1 MLVVSD
7 TSPISTLFAIGEL
20 GLLRKVFGEVVIP
33 EKVFAELSRLKD
45 FGYDLSELKGA
56 TWLIVRPAQDTTA
69 VKELSNQLDPGES
82 EAIVLAQELEADFL
96 LIDERRGW
104 KVANAL
110 GIKTVGVLGVFLEA
124 KKKKLIPA
132 VAPLLDEIQAKA
144 GFYLGES
151 LRREVLLL
159 ADE

>member
-7 TSPISTLFAIGEL
+7 TSPISTLYAVGKMN
-20 GLLRKVFGEVVIP
+20 LLRDLFGEVIIP
-33 EKVFAELSRLKD
+33 AKVFAELSRLKE
-45 FGYDLSELKGA
+45 FGYDLAELEGA
-56 TWLIVRPAQDTTA
+56 PWLVVRPARDSTA
-69 VKELSNQLDPGES
+69 VKDLSKQLDPGES

-104 KVANAL
+104 KIANAL
-110 GIKTVGVLGVFLEA
+110 GIKTVGVLGVLLEA

-132 VAPLLDEIQAKA
+132 VAPLLDEIQNVA

-159 ADE
+159 AGE